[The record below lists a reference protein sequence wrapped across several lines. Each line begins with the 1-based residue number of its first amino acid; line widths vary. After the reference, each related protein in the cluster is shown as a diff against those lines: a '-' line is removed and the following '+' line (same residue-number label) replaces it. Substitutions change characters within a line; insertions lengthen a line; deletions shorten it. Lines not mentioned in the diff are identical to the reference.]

1 MNHVPV
7 PIVPC
12 VAAVATELAAENDA
26 RLYLKRIYAINTKTW
41 RNKVT
46 DHVSKVPTSVA

>member
-12 VAAVATELAAENDA
+12 VVAVATELAAENDA
-26 RLYLKRIYAINTKTW
+26 RLHLKHVYAINTKTW
-41 RNKVT
+41 RSRVT
-46 DHVSKVPTSVA
+46 DHVSKVPTSAA